1 MNVRVLIPLLACVIV
16 AACTGGEPA
25 SSPASPDAPA
35 ASSAPPDAASASEAD
50 AAPAPAHGRPVRL
63 TESFLSAMTPEDNID
78 SVASW
83 TTAEGDTW
91 VFATAKSTHRL
102 LVYDGDTGRTLRT
115 VGRQGSAAGEF
126 ARPNGVFVADDLLWV
141 VERDNRRVQAFA
153 LPGLEPLGHFGAE
166 VLRKPYGLWLHPAAG
181 GGWNL
186 YVTDAYELEDGSVPP
201 LAELDRRVHRFH
213 ASLAEGRIL
222 ARHQGAF
229 GDVGEQG
236 ALRVVESIFGD
247 PANDRLLIAEEDE
260 SWANEFKVYD
270 LGGRFAGRTVGAGL
284 LAAQAEGIALR
295 ACPGDAG
302 GWWLTTEQDK
312 EGTVFHLFERVGKA
326 HAGSFRGATVAN
338 TDGIWLQ
345 QAPTRAFPEGVLYAV
360 HDDQGM
366 VAFDWRAIAA
376 ALALPG
382 CPD

>member
-1 MNVRVLIPLLACVIV
+1 MNVRVLFPLLACLLVG
-16 AACTGGEPA
+16 ACTGSEPPPPTT
-25 SSPASPDAPA
+25 SPGSA
-35 ASSAPPDAASASEAD
+35 AAGAAPPDG
-50 AAPAPAHGRPVRL
+50 APAPAADMEPAPARAQPVRL

-115 VGRQGSAAGEF
+115 LGRQGSAAGEF

-153 LPGLEPLGHFGAE
+153 LPTLEPLGHFGAD
-166 VLRKPYGLWLHPAAG
+166 VLRKPYGLWLHAVE
-181 GGWNL
+181 GGWDL
-186 YVTDAYELEDGSVPP
+186 YVTDAYEPRTAASAAGG
-201 LAELDRRVHRFH
+201 LDRRVHRFH
-213 ASLAEGRIL
+213 ATRAGGGIQAS
-222 ARHQGAF
+222 HQGAF
-229 GDVGEQG
+229 GDTSEPG

-247 PANDRLLIAEEDE
+247 PGNDRLLIAEEDE
-260 SWANEFKVYD
+260 TFANEFKVYD

-284 LAAQAEGIALR
+284 LAAQAEGIALYSC
-295 ACPGDAG
+295 AGAAG

-312 EGTVFHLFERVGKA
+312 GGTVFHLFERVGKA
-326 HAGSFRGATVAN
+326 HAGSFLGGTVAN
-338 TDGIWLQ
+338 TDGIWLH

-366 VAFDWRAIAA
+366 VAFDWREIAT
-376 ALALPG
+376 ALALPA
-382 CPD
+382 CAD